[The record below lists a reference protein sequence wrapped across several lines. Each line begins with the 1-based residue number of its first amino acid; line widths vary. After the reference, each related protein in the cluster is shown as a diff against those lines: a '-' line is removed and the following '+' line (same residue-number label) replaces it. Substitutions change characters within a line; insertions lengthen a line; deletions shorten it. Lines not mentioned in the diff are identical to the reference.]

1 MITDEQIEEKAKDE
15 SVRNVDSYAPT
26 SFKAGFIK
34 GAKWIKELYNNGRDI
49 Y

>member
-1 MITDEQIEEKAKDE
+1 MITDEQIEEKAKEE

-34 GAKWIKELYNNGRDI
+34 GAKWIRNIIGNE
-49 Y
+49 